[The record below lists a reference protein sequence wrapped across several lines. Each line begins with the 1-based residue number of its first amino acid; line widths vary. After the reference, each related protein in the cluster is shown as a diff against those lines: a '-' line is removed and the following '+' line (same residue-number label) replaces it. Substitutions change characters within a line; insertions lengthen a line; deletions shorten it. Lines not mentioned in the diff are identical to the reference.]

1 MLIKA
6 SYCQGCTQAKANQID
21 ADFEK
26 WFGDH
31 KEDCAANYRGSAGKM
46 EVDAIKEMFL
56 SSEEKFQVKYGN
68 YIDEATQ

>member
-1 MLIKA
+1 
-6 SYCQGCTQAKANQID
+6 
-21 ADFEK
+21 
-26 WFGDH
+26 
-31 KEDCAANYRGSAGKM
+31 M